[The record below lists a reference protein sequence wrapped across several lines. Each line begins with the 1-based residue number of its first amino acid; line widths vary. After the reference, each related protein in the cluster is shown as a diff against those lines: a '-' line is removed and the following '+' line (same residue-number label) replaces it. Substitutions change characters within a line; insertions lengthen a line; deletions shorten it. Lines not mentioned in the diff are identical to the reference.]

1 MSLPKSVK
9 FTRNGVEYLSNCDRL
24 QYTIK
29 ELTRA
34 ALRDTGKYVCK
45 MARKKVRRKT
55 GRLAKNTQYWVRSK
69 QEIPDL
75 QVGFKPGGF
84 YGLYQE
90 IGSPTG
96 STTVKSFMRVTK
108 NGVYNVSSYTKKIK
122 KLAALSEATND
133 NISEIQKIQQ
143 QYLSAVGTESAESMI
158 NEGEYQG
165 E

>member
-9 FTRNGVEYLSNCDRL
+9 FTRNGIEYLSNCDRI

-34 ALRDTGKYVCK
+34 ALRDTGKYICK
-45 MARKKVRRKT
+45 MTRKKVRRKT

-69 QEIPDL
+69 QETPDL
-75 QVGFKPGGF
+75 QVGFKLGGF

-90 IGSPTG
+90 IG
-96 STTVKSFMRVTK
+96 TVK
-108 NGVYNVSSYTKKIK
+108 YKKI
-122 KLAALSEATND
+122 AALSDSTESG
-133 NISEIQKIQQ
+133 ISEIQKIQQ

-158 NEGEYQG
+158 DEGEYQG